1 MSISLPDARQLSDE
15 VLQALRLRALRGC
28 ELGYTEAEV
37 AELLGLCRETVSRWW
52 TAYAEDGLEAL
63 PGERTGRP
71 VGSGRTLN
79 EGQAAYLRT
88 ILNDKAPEDVGI
100 ASPLWTR
107 GAVAELIRKEYGIDM
122 PVRTVGE
129 YLKRWGYTPK
139 VPGRHAKDQDPEE
152 VRRWLEETYPAIERR
167 AAREGAEIHW
177 CDETGAAAD
186 RQPRRGYARKG
197 QPARIEVPDPHIR
210 MNMVST
216 ISNEGSVHFMTYKPT
231 MTAALFIT
239 FLERLLGETTRKVF
253 LIVDRLKAHEAELVE
268 EWAATHRERIELF
281 FLPRYAPE
289 RNPEEY
295 VNNDLKG
302 TINSTGLPGDKE
314 RLRSRIQGFMIRLKH
329 LPEHVRNY
337 FLHPCVQYAA
347 GL

>member
-1 MSISLPDARQLSDE
+1 MAISLPDARQLSDE
-15 VLQALRLRALRGC
+15 VLEALRLRALRGV
-28 ELGYTEAEV
+28 ELGWTEAQV
-37 AELLGLCRETVSRWW
+37 ADLLGVSRETVCRWW
-52 TAYAEDGLEAL
+52 SAYADGGVEAL
-63 PGERTGRP
+63 PRERSGRP
-71 VGSGRTLN
+71 LGSGRRLSDS
-79 EGQAAYLRT
+79 QARHIRDL
-88 ILNDKAPEDVGI
+88 LDQKSPEDLGI
-100 ASPLWTR
+100 ASPLWSR
-107 GAVAELIRKEYGIDM
+107 AAVRDLIRREFDIELA
-122 PVRTVGE
+122 VRTVGE
-129 YLKRWGYTPK
+129 YLKRWGYTAK
-139 VPGRHAKDQDPEE
+139 VPRRHARDQDPEE
-152 VRRWLEETYPAIERR
+152 VRQWLEVTYPAIERR

-314 RLRSRIQGFMIRLKH
+314 GLRSRIQGFMIRLKH